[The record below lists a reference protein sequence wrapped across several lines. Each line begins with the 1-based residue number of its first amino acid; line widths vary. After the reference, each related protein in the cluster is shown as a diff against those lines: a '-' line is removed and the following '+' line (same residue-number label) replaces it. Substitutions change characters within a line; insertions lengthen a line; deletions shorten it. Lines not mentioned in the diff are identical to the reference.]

1 MIIKSPFNFVPL
13 NSQVFFPD
21 WADEISQDIPFS
33 DGVSG
38 TIALSISADSPI
50 YIRNGQLHKDEKSK
64 DEDKNTDKKNENY
77 DYSFSHVSTA
87 KGKRYFIPGTSIKGE
102 VRNILEIMSYG
113 RMCVDERAQF
123 ARVSGASVILRLIA
137 CSVRL

>member
-50 YIRNGQLHKDEKSK
+50 YIRNGQLHKDETSK
-64 DEDKNTDKKNENY
+64 DGQE
-77 DYSFSHVSTA
+77 
-87 KGKRYFIPGTSIKGE
+87 KRE
-102 VRNILEIMSYG
+102 
-113 RMCVDERAQF
+113 Q
-123 ARVSGASVILRLIA
+123 
-137 CSVRL
+137 